1 MLLSKAYYLAQRPL
15 EIAERVQ
22 NKMHHWLDRFS
33 PPCGLSMAAGPEDL
47 AARVAH
53 LLEIPPAQLRV
64 SGGLTELETHVANR
78 RSHLLQ
84 SPGPFG
90 NFMNGTTTLGR
101 LCYLA
106 CRQLRPRVVVETG
119 VAYGVTSAYILQAL
133 EDNGYG
139 ELHSIDLPPLGKDAE
154 SYVGYVIPQH
164 LKIRWTLRAGSAR
177 NILPQ
182 VLRDTGS
189 IDVFV
194 HDSLHTYRHMKWEF
208 QSALQALRPGGL
220 LISDDIE
227 VNRAFEETIGR
238 PDVEEWIAIREDE
251 KAAICGAIKV
261 AGVQSKG
268 AIASYAGR

>member
-1 MLLSKAYYLAQRPL
+1 MLLSKVYYLAQRPR
-15 EIAERVQ
+15 EIAERVR
-22 NKMHHWLDRFS
+22 NKIHHWLDRFS
-33 PPCGLSMAAGPEDL
+33 RPCGLTIAAGPRDL
-47 AARVAH
+47 TARVAH
-53 LLEIPPAQLRV
+53 LLQVSPALLRA
-64 SGGLTELETHVANR
+64 SGGLSELETHIAKL
-78 RSHLLQ
+78 RSHLLER
-84 SPGPFG
+84 PGPFG

-139 ELHSIDLPPLGKDAE
+139 ELYSIDLPPLGKDAE
-154 SYVGYVIPQH
+154 SYVGYVIPQY
-164 LKIRWTLRAGSAR
+164 LKIRWKLRAGSAR

-182 VLRDTGS
+182 VLRETGD

-227 VNRAFEETIGR
+227 VNRAFEEAISR
-238 PDVEEWIAIREDE
+238 PDVEQWVAIREEGKD
-251 KAAICGAIKV
+251 AICGAMRV
-261 AGVQSKG
+261 ASVQSKG
-268 AIASYAGR
+268 AIASHAGR